1 MSTSLIESAR
11 QYTQDLLQICNSY
24 PYHNP
29 AHSISVL
36 DRATYI
42 ALAED
47 IGNED
52 LEDLQIACLFHD
64 TGFTEQYEKNEY
76 VGARIARKWLEEKWH
91 PKERITK
98 IEKII
103 MATVL
108 FSKPH
113 THLEN
118 IIQDA
123 DLDNIGTKAEF
134 AYSQHY
140 LVEIRTVG
148 GKEIS
153 ECAYWQFVYKLLTK
167 YKFHTDTA
175 RSERH
180 EQQIRDIEHMEKYLS
195 MIGCEIPHVEP
206 DTMHEI

>member
-1 MSTSLIESAR
+1 MSASLIESAR
-11 QYTQDLLQICNSY
+11 TYTQDLLQVCAAY

-29 AHSISVL
+29 AHSTGVL

-47 IGNED
+47 VGNED
-52 LEDLQIACLFHD
+52 LEDLQLACLFHD
-64 TGFTEQYEKNEY
+64 TGFSEQYEKNEHI
-76 VGARIARKWLEEKWH
+76 GARIARKWLEEKDH
-91 PKERITK
+91 PKDRIAK

-108 FSKPH
+108 FSTPR

-134 AYSQHY
+134 VYSQRY
-140 LVEIRTVG
+140 LAEIRSVG
-148 GKEIS
+148 GKDIS

-180 EQQIRDIEHMEKYLS
+180 EQQIRDVEHMEKYLM

-206 DTMHEI
+206 DTMHEV

>member
-1 MSTSLIESAR
+1 MSTSLIEPAR
-11 QYTQDLLQICNSY
+11 IYTQDLLQVCLTY

-29 AHSISVL
+29 AHSTGVL

-47 IGNED
+47 VGNED
-52 LEDLQIACLFHD
+52 LEDLQLACLFHD
-64 TGFTEQYEKNEY
+64 TGFSEQYEKNEHI
-76 VGARIARKWLEEKWH
+76 GARIARKWLEECKH
-91 PKERITK
+91 PDDRIAK

-108 FSKPH
+108 FSTPR
-113 THLEN
+113 THLEK

-123 DLDNIGTKAEF
+123 DLDNIGTKSEF
-134 AYSQHY
+134 VYSQRY
-140 LVEIRTVG
+140 LAEIRSVG
-148 GKEIS
+148 GKDIS

-175 RSERH
+175 KSERH
-180 EQQIRDIEHMEKYLS
+180 EQQLRDVEHMEKYLT
-195 MIGCEIPHVEP
+195 MIWCEIPHVEP
-206 DTMHEI
+206 DTMHEV

>member
-1 MSTSLIESAR
+1 MTNSLVESAR
-11 QYTQDLLQICNSY
+11 IYTQDLLQVCKNY

-29 AHSISVL
+29 EHSINVL

-42 ALAED
+42 AMAESVD
-47 IGNED
+47 NED

-64 TGFTEQYEKNEY
+64 TGFSEQYEKNEHI
-76 VGARIARKWLEEKWH
+76 GARIARKWLEEIWH
-91 PKERITK
+91 NKDRIAK

-108 FSKPH
+108 FSTPR

-123 DLDNIGTKAEF
+123 DLDNIGTKHEF
-134 AYSQHY
+134 ITSQRY
-140 LVEIRTVG
+140 LTELRTVG
-148 GKEIS
+148 GKDIS
-153 ECAYWQFVYKLLTK
+153 DCAYWQFVYKLLTK

-175 RSERH
+175 KAERH
-180 EQQIRDIEHMEKYLS
+180 EQLLLDVEHMEKYLS
-195 MIGCEIPHVEP
+195 MIGCEVPNVEP
-206 DTMHEI
+206 DSMHEV